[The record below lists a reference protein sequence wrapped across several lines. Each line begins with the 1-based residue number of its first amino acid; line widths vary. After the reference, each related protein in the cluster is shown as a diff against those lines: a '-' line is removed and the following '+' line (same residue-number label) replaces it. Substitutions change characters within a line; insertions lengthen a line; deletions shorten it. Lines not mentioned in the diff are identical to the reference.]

1 MGYNEPKSW
10 PVSWGLLDAPIEV
23 PENSEEIK
31 ERIKESLEKITA
43 NPKIWFYRPLF
54 SEHYKNI
61 SFSDLSLE
69 KIHVFGKKIS
79 SSVDNDSHLKDT
91 KIFFGY
97 VVEIVSKNRESEF
110 YVNLT
115 QKDVD
120 DYLLPGEI
128 KIYKGVGKNKK
139 FVRQRLTV

>member
-1 MGYNEPKSW
+1 MVYDDEPNSW
-10 PVSWGLLDAPIEV
+10 PVSWGLWDAPIEV
-23 PENSEEIK
+23 PENSEKITK
-31 ERIKESLEKITA
+31 SLEKITA

-54 SEHYKNI
+54 SRHYKNI
-61 SFSDLSLE
+61 SLADLSL
-69 KIHVFGKKIS
+69 KDIHVFGKKLPCFENVKNI
-79 SSVDNDSHLKDT
+79 
-91 KIFFGY
+91 FGY
-97 VVEIVSKNRESEF
+97 VVEIVSKNRESQF

-139 FVRQRLTV
+139 FVRPTAI